1 MLTFR
6 LFFFPNR
13 CKIRYPASFQA
24 VQAILRMS
32 DMNALFIA
40 VYPLVPHVTQ
50 PVAEAETVAAGTCSK
65 CVIPRTP
72 PDLWLEQPV
81 A

>member
-6 LFFFPNR
+6 LFFFQTG
-13 CKIRYPASFQA
+13 KIRYPASFQA
-24 VQAILRMS
+24 AQAILRMS

-40 VYPLVPHVTQ
+40 VYPSVPHVTQ
-50 PVAEAETVAAGTCSK
+50 PVAEAETVATATCSK